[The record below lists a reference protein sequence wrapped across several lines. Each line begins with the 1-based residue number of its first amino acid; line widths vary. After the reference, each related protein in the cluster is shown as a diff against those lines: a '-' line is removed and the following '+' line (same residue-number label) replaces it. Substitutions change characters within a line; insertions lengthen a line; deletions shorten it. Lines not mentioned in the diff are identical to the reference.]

1 MKTLNRFL
9 IFLLLVVSS
18 HVFMGCDAMLD
29 VDSTRMVT
37 DEEYGNST
45 KDTLY
50 STFGIL
56 SQMQKIA
63 DSYVLLGELRGD
75 LLDVTEISD
84 LHLKEIN
91 NFNISK
97 DNPYV
102 NVYDYYAIVNSCN
115 YLLHNIDS
123 AVVDRGQKLN
133 LRHYAAIKSIRA
145 WTYMQIV
152 LNFGTVNFSE
162 KPVLSVKDADFSN
175 VMNFDQLADAL
186 IVDLEPLKD
195 VELPNIG
202 RIGSY
207 DVRYSYFP
215 IRFLLGDLY
224 LWKGEYQ
231 KAAQEYYNLI
241 YENNLTLSQQASS
254 SWNVINNTIG
264 TSAILNWNSVLT
276 LGGSDVISA
285 ITCPTQYGQRS
296 DLDSL
301 NMQMQ
306 LRPTAQALA
315 NWDNQIYFL
324 SEQSNSVGDLR
335 KYGSVWWMNEVNV
348 NSGNTNI
355 FYKGD
360 DEAEHYYIMKYMRY
374 RQNETETYR
383 PLNIPV
389 YRVALLYLRYA
400 EAVNRLNKPNLAFAV
415 LKTGLSSQNFA
426 DEIGFLSSEIDSISL
441 SYTDFSDL
449 RFYDNAGVRMR
460 GLGNTQNDTTFY
472 RFATQANMQ
481 DSVLYV
487 ENLIEQELALE
498 TAFEGNR
505 FHDLMR
511 IAFRRMKTGE
521 GDESYLAD
529 KVAAKHVNNQ
539 SAIRTKLLN
548 SQDWYIKTGN

>member
-1 MKTLNRFL
+1 MKTLNKIL
-9 IFLLLVVSS
+9 IILLIASPVYFV
-18 HVFMGCDAMLD
+18 GCDDLLD

-37 DEEYGNST
+37 DEEYGSST

-56 SQMQKIA
+56 SQLQKLA
-63 DSYVLLGELRGD
+63 DSYVLLGELRAD
-75 LLDVTEISD
+75 LLDVTETSD
-84 LHLKEIN
+84 LSLKEIN
-91 NFNISK
+91 NFNVSK
-97 DNPYV
+97 NNPYA
-102 NVYDYYAIVNSCN
+102 NIYDYYAVINSCN
-115 YLLHNIDS
+115 YLIHNIDS
-123 AVVDRGQKLN
+123 AVVDKGQKLN

-145 WTYMQIV
+145 WTYMQIA
-152 LNFGTVNFSE
+152 LNFGSVNYTD
-162 KPVLSVKDADFSN
+162 KPILTVKDTEYSN
-175 VMNFDQLADAL
+175 ELNFDQLADVL
-186 IVDLEPLKD
+186 ISELSPLKE
-195 VELPNIG
+195 VTLPNIG

-207 DVRYSYFP
+207 DVRTSYFP

-231 KAAQEYYNLI
+231 KAAQEYYDLM
-241 YENNLTLSQQASS
+241 YENGLIVNQGVTS
-254 SWNVINNTIG
+254 SWNVVNNTIG
-264 TSAILNWNSVLT
+264 TYANLNWNSALSV
-276 LGGSDVISA
+276 GWSDVISA

-301 NMQMQ
+301 NMQKQ
-306 LRPTAQALA
+306 FAPTAQALS
-315 NWDNQIYFL
+315 NWDNQTYFL
-324 SEQSNSVGDLR
+324 NEQSNMLGDLR
-335 KYGSVWWMNEVNV
+335 KYGSVWWQEKVYP
-348 NSGNTNI
+348 NSGTTVI
-355 FYKGD
+355 FNKGED
-360 DEAEHYYIMKYMRY
+360 VAKHYYIMKYMRY
-374 RQNETETYR
+374 RQSESETYR

-415 LKTGLSSQNFA
+415 LKSGLSSQNFMLGK
-426 DEIGFLSSEIDSISL
+426 GFVPSEIDSLSL
-441 SYTDFSDL
+441 SYTDFSNT
-449 RFYDNAGVRMR
+449 RFSNNAGIRMR

-472 RFATQANMQ
+472 RFATQPNMQ

-539 SAIRTKLLN
+539 AAIRTKLLN
-548 SQDWYIKTGN
+548 SQNWYIKTGN